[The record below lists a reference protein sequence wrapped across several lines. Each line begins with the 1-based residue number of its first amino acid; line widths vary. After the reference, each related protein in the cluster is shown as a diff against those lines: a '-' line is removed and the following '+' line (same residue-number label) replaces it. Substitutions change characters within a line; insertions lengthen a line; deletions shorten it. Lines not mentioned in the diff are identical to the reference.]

1 MLGVVNIGCE
11 RNALS
16 LGGVNREK
24 VGELRQSVGAR
35 TARGNAGIGVADFAA
50 GRAGQRQGREMA
62 SVADCERGDD
72 FLLVYFVGFV
82 ADAFAY
88 RVGKRVGILSYGRHG
103 AKFKPLVVV
112 ERNEVDFFFE
122 IAAFQVREHLETEL
136 VCRGDDSVGTEFV
149 DGAVEYVYIVIHQRE
164 VDDFGRDGRAFQR
177 LHKAGGTVGFD
188 GVEVEIL
195 VGNVDEK
202 QSFATFF
209 EKMLGCSETALFV
222 VVDYCVESLVYIAEK
237 LNDFYAVLFCDVDY
251 GLVAVAGRNEK
262 YCRNAVCNE
271 RTETLFLVG
280 RIFGTE
286 SDDEFHSV

>member
-1 MLGVVNIGCE
+1 MSGVVNIGCE

-35 TARGNAGIGVADFAA
+35 TARGNRFTDLAA
-50 GRAGQRQGREMA
+50 GRAGQRRGREMA

-122 IAAFQVREHLETEL
+122 IAAF
-136 VCRGDDSVGTEFV
+136 
-149 DGAVEYVYIVIHQRE
+149 
-164 VDDFGRDGRAFQR
+164 
-177 LHKAGGTVGFD
+177 
-188 GVEVEIL
+188 
-195 VGNVDEK
+195 
-202 QSFATFF
+202 
-209 EKMLGCSETALFV
+209 
-222 VVDYCVESLVYIAEK
+222 
-237 LNDFYAVLFCDVDY
+237 
-251 GLVAVAGRNEK
+251 
-262 YCRNAVCNE
+262 
-271 RTETLFLVG
+271 
-280 RIFGTE
+280 
-286 SDDEFHSV
+286 